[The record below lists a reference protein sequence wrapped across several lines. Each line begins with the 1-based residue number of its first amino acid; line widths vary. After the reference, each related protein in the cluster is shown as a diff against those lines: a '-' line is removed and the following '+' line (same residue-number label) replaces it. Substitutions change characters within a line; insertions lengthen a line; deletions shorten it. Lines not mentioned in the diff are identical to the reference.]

1 MSQFRKVV
9 NGLTKKELEIIK
21 RAFDLYDV
29 DHTGKANIKEIKE
42 TLINCGYDQK
52 NPVLFQVIADLDTPE
67 ASKNGGVTFFDL
79 IDNINTRLLDKTSRE
94 ALSNLYSIFVDN
106 TNTIRKETLK
116 EICDV
121 IGKEYNDA
129 TLQESLDKLVRYG
142 SDITFEE
149 FESIILG
156 K

>member
-1 MSQFRKVV
+1 MSKFRKIE

-21 RAFDLYDV
+21 RAFDLFDI

-42 TLINCGYDQK
+42 TLINCWYDQK

-67 ASKNGGVTFFDL
+67 AAKNGGVTFFDL
-79 IDNINTRLLDKTSRE
+79 IDDINSRLFDKNSRE

-116 EICDV
+116 EICDI
-121 IGKEYNDA
+121 IGK
-129 TLQESLDKLVRYG
+129 
-142 SDITFEE
+142 
-149 FESIILG
+149 
-156 K
+156 

>member
-1 MSQFRKVV
+1 MSKFRKIE

-21 RAFDLYDV
+21 RAFDLFDI

-67 ASKNGGVTFFDL
+67 AAKNGGVTFFDL
-79 IDNINTRLLDKTSRE
+79 IDDINSRLFDKNSRE